1 MSESTA
7 IGMVSESLR
16 ALLLDANLGMQLE
29 PAVPVTLLAPDEP
42 GDDRRVNLFLYQ
54 VRESPTLRN
63 QDWRPSPTQPG
74 QLQPPPLSLN
84 LYYLMT
90 PYAANDLENG
100 NATAHAIL
108 GEAMRVFYENPVV
121 PAAGGILAPGLGPA
135 REQIKIML
143 QTVDLEELSGVW
155 TTFNQPLRLSVLYEV
170 SVVQLDQLPASQQA
184 LPPRVRE
191 IGAPALERPFNP
203 PRVDRIEPASGP
215 AGSVVTAHG
224 VDLDGWN
231 ASATVLR
238 QTILAPTEVAGES
251 FQITLPGDLIE
262 GFHTIQVNVANLFRG
277 TFFFEVT
284 P

>member
-16 ALLLDANLGMQLE
+16 ALLLDEALGMQLD

-42 GDDRRVNLFLYQ
+42 GDDRRINLFLYQ

-63 QDWRPSPTQPG
+63 QDWRPSLTQPG
-74 QLQPPPLSLN
+74 QLQPPPLALN

-90 PYAANDLENG
+90 PYAANDAQTG
-100 NATAHAIL
+100 NAAAHAIL
-108 GEAMRVFYENPVV
+108 GEAMRVFHEHPVI
-121 PAAGGILAPGLGPA
+121 PNTDGILAPGLSDA

-143 QTVDLEELSGVW
+143 HTIDLEELSEVW
-155 TTFNQPLRLSVLYEV
+155 ATFSQPLRLSVLYEV
-170 SVVQLDQLPASQQA
+170 SVVELDQLPASRRA
-184 LPPRVRE
+184 MPPRVRE
-191 IGAPALERPFNP
+191 IATPSLERPFNP

-215 AGSVVTAHG
+215 AGATVSAHG

-238 QTILAPTEVAGES
+238 QRVREPTAVSGDS
-251 FQITLPGDLIE
+251 FSITLPGDLVA
-262 GFHTIQVNVANLFRG
+262 GFHAIRVNVANLHRS